1 MRLHRRSL
9 VLYEVQQSLSKHG
22 CAGNQETA
30 SRPLLWRCFVLSCT
44 VSQQQNLNTSASV
57 QAIMESSRTPSRP
70 FAPASTELASEL
82 WLYR

>member
-1 MRLHRRSL
+1 MAL
-9 VLYEVQQSLSKHG
+9 
-22 CAGNQETA
+22 
-30 SRPLLWRCFVLSCT
+30 FVLSCT